1 MLVLKRDHDAAVRDL
16 LLELLDL
23 EVGGGAQRL
32 PCVLDLRGVTRVHEL
47 ADGVLQ
53 IVTKKLRWAVGD
65 AAPWALEWATL
76 CERVVTIEGEELG
89 KGLVANCLNLPL
101 DD

>member
-1 MLVLKRDHDAAVRDL
+1 MLVLKRDHVATVRDL

-23 EVGGGAQRL
+23 EVGGGALRL
-32 PCVLDLRGVTRVHEL
+32 PRVLDLRGVARVHEL

-65 AAPWALEWATL
+65 AAPGALEWATL
-76 CERVVTIEGEELG
+76 CECAATIEGEELG
-89 KGLVANCLNLPL
+89 EGLVADCLDLPR

>member
-1 MLVLKRDHDAAVRDL
+1 MLVLKRGEAAAVRDL

-23 EVGGGAQRL
+23 EVGGALRL
-32 PCVLDLRGVTRVHEL
+32 PGVLDLRGVARVHEL

-65 AAPWALEWATL
+65 AVAGALEWATL
-76 CERVVTIEGEELG
+76 CECAATIEGEELG
-89 KGLVANCLNLPL
+89 EGLVANCLNLPR

>member
-1 MLVLKRDHDAAVRDL
+1 MLVLKRDHVAAVRDL

-32 PCVLDLRGVTRVHEL
+32 PRVLDLRGVTRVHEL

-65 AAPWALEWATL
+65 AAPWAL
-76 CERVVTIEGEELG
+76 
-89 KGLVANCLNLPL
+89 
-101 DD
+101 D

>member
-1 MLVLKRDHDAAVRDL
+1 MLVLKLDKVAAVRDL

-23 EVGGGAQRL
+23 EVGDGALRL
-32 PCVLDLRGVTRVHEL
+32 PRVLDLHGVARVHEL

-53 IVTKKLRWAVGD
+53 IVAKLRWAVGD
-65 AAPWALEWATL
+65 AAPGALEWATL
-76 CERVVTIEGEELG
+76 CERAVTIEGEELG
-89 KGLVANCLNLPL
+89 KGLVANCLNLPR